1 MIFVT
6 IDEVTSAAI
15 DEVASKCFLVATA
28 VNSKVDFLFRSEEL
42 VITFP
47 VKSAFTG
54 VD

>member
-6 IDEVTSAAI
+6 IDEVTSAAN
-15 DEVASKCFLVATA
+15 DEVASKCFLVTT
-28 VNSKVDFLFRSEEL
+28 VIKSEVDFLFRSEEL

-47 VKSAFTG
+47 VKSDLTG